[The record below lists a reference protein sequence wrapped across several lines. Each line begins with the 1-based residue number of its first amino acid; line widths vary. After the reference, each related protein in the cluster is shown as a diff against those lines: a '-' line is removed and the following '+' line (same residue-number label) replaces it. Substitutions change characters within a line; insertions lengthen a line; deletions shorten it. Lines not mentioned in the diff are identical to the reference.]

1 MTVGNAGRE
10 GDGCELLVVGAHAMD
25 AELLGGALAAHVV
38 KQGERA
44 HLLHLTRGERGHP
57 ILDADAFARQ
67 LEGEMEEAS
76 RMLGTSFHWAGVPA
90 PLAKAGIDQLSNL
103 VLGVMQELRPTFVLT
118 HWIGSWHAGHIRA
131 HEAVRAAVGAFREAG
146 QSVDLL
152 YGENC
157 EDLLGFEPTGF
168 ADVSSAV
175 DDWRRALRAYELFR
189 RSEPQSGV
197 DSVVPYAGYYEA
209 ALRVRGLHAG
219 FEQAQAVMV
228 GPWPISVATR
238 ERFKWLNLPAA

>member
-1 MTVGNAGRE
+1 MTVERAERDDE
-10 GDGCELLVVGAHAMD
+10 GCELLVVGAHAMD
-25 AELLGGALAAHVV
+25 AELLGGTLAAHVV

-44 HLLHLTRGERGHP
+44 HLLHLSRGERGHP
-57 ILDADAFARQ
+57 TLDADAFARQ

-76 RMLGTSFHWAGVPA
+76 RMLGASFRWAGVVA
-90 PLAKAGIDQLSNL
+90 PLAEAGIDQLSN
-103 VLGVMQELRPTFVLT
+103 VILGVLQELRPSFVVT
-118 HWIGSWHAGHIRA
+118 HWIGSWHPGHIRA
-131 HEAVRAAVGAFREAG
+131 HEAVRTAVGAYRDAG

-157 EDLLGFEPTGF
+157 EDLLGFTPTGF
-168 ADVSSAV
+168 ADVSSTV
-175 DDWRRALRAYELFR
+175 EDWRRAMRAYELFR

-197 DSVVPYAGYYEA
+197 ETVVPYASYYEA

-219 FEQAQAVMV
+219 FEQAQAVMA
-228 GPWPISVATR
+228 GPWPISAATH